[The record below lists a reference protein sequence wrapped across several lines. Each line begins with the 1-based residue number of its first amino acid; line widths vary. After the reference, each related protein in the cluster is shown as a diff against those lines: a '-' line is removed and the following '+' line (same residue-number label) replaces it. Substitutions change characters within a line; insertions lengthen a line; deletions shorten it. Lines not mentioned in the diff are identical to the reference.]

1 MIIDFHTHVFP
12 DKVAAKALP
21 KLAAGSGGM
30 EPVYDA
36 TVDGLES
43 FLSKN
48 GIDKA
53 VALNISTN
61 THQQKSVNDFAVSLL
76 KSDRIIPFGS
86 VHPDSPD
93 VFDELE
99 RLKAAGIK
107 GIKLHPDYQGFFV
120 DEKRM
125 LPIYKKISELDIFCG
140 KKFMMFSAAPI
151 FILIPRFHRA
161 KCLRDTQKKLSTN
174 ILPIGFCSAVICL
187 GVLMLMKLTLL
198 KVLD

>member
-53 VALNISTN
+53 VALS
-61 THQQKSVNDFAVSLL
+61 
-76 KSDRIIPFGS
+76 
-86 VHPDSPD
+86 
-93 VFDELE
+93 
-99 RLKAAGIK
+99 
-107 GIKLHPDYQGFFV
+107 
-120 DEKRM
+120 
-125 LPIYKKISELDIFCG
+125 KK
-140 KKFMMFSAAPI
+140 
-151 FILIPRFHRA
+151 
-161 KCLRDTQKKLSTN
+161 
-174 ILPIGFCSAVICL
+174 
-187 GVLMLMKLTLL
+187 VLTTLL
-198 KVLD
+198 FRFLKVTE

>member
-61 THQQKSVNDFAVSLL
+61 THRKRPSRQPRCFRRIGKVKSG
-76 KSDRIIPFGS
+76 R
-86 VHPDSPD
+86 
-93 VFDELE
+93 
-99 RLKAAGIK
+99 
-107 GIKLHPDYQGFFV
+107 Y
-120 DEKRM
+120 KR
-125 LPIYKKISELDIFCG
+125 
-140 KKFMMFSAAPI
+140 
-151 FILIPRFHRA
+151 
-161 KCLRDTQKKLSTN
+161 N
-174 ILPIGFCSAVICL
+174 
-187 GVLMLMKLTLL
+187 
-198 KVLD
+198 

>member
-1 MIIDFHTHVFP
+1 MIIDFHTDVFP

-86 VHPDSPD
+86 VHPDSPRCFRRIGK
-93 VFDELE
+93 VKSG
-99 RLKAAGIK
+99 R
-107 GIKLHPDYQGFFV
+107 Y
-120 DEKRM
+120 KR
-125 LPIYKKISELDIFCG
+125 
-140 KKFMMFSAAPI
+140 
-151 FILIPRFHRA
+151 
-161 KCLRDTQKKLSTN
+161 N
-174 ILPIGFCSAVICL
+174 
-187 GVLMLMKLTLL
+187 
-198 KVLD
+198 

>member
-1 MIIDFHTHVFP
+1 MFFP
-12 DKVAAKALP
+12 DKVAAKALS

-107 GIKLHPDYQGFFV
+107 ELNFIPTIKA
-120 DEKRM
+120 
-125 LPIYKKISELDIFCG
+125 
-140 KKFMMFSAAPI
+140 FSWTKTYAAN
-151 FILIPRFHRA
+151 L
-161 KCLRDTQKKLSTN
+161 
-174 ILPIGFCSAVICL
+174 
-187 GVLMLMKLTLL
+187 
-198 KVLD
+198 

>member
-61 THQQKSVNDFAVSLL
+61 THQQKSVRSEERRVGKECRS
-76 KSDRIIPFGS
+76 RW
-86 VHPDSPD
+86 SPY
-93 VFDELE
+93 
-99 RLKAAGIK
+99 
-107 GIKLHPDYQGFFV
+107 H
-120 DEKRM
+120 
-125 LPIYKKISELDIFCG
+125 
-140 KKFMMFSAAPI
+140 
-151 FILIPRFHRA
+151 
-161 KCLRDTQKKLSTN
+161 
-174 ILPIGFCSAVICL
+174 
-187 GVLMLMKLTLL
+187 
-198 KVLD
+198 

>member
-1 MIIDFHTHVFP
+1 MSAKAHETRILFVNVCKKKQIDQIPVRQALTMHFVFVPHTVLSLEQCMEFIKDDELLEVTPESLRLRKRILAKDQRLKQQFRKSDCLIIDSILMFFP
-12 DKVAAKALP
+12 TKLRLRRLS

-48 GIDKA
+48 AIDKA

-86 VHPDSPD
+86 VHPDSPM
-93 VFDELE
+93 FLTNW
-99 RLKAAGIK
+99 K
-107 GIKLHPDYQGFFV
+107 G
-120 DEKRM
+120 
-125 LPIYKKISELDIFCG
+125 
-140 KKFMMFSAAPI
+140 
-151 FILIPRFHRA
+151 
-161 KCLRDTQKKLSTN
+161 
-174 ILPIGFCSAVICL
+174 
-187 GVLMLMKLTLL
+187 
-198 KVLD
+198 

>member
-48 GIDKA
+48 GIGKA

-125 LPIYKKISELDIFCG
+125 LPIYKKISELG
-140 KKFMMFSAAPI
+140 
-151 FILIPRFHRA
+151 FITVFHA
-161 KCLRDTQKKLSTN
+161 GVD
-174 ILPIGFCSAVICL
+174 IGFRSRCIAHLRCF
-187 GVLMLMKLTLL
+187 
-198 KVLD
+198 